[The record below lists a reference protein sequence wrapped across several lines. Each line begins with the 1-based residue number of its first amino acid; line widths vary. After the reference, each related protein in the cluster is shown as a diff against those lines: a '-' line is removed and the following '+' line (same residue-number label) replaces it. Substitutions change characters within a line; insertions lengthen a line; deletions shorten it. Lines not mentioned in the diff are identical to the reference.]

1 MKPEIDYS
9 LYLVTDR
16 NLMSTPTL
24 EQAVEQAIEGGSTL
38 IQLREKTASSLEFY
52 QMAVTIKRLTDSHH
66 VPLIINDRVD
76 IALAVDTAGVHIG
89 QSDLPAG
96 IVRQIIGN
104 NKILGVSVS
113 SVAEAVKAKKDG
125 ADYLGVGAMFATGTK
140 TDAELVTMNE
150 LRDIRSAVSL
160 PIVVIGGINLTTIP
174 SFANTGIDGIAVVSA
189 LISTKDIT
197 EAARQLRA
205 LYSGIQRRRILDL
218 DGTLIDSMG
227 VWESIYIGF
236 PAKRH

>member
-1 MKPEIDYS
+1 LKPEIDYS

-16 NLMSTPTL
+16 DLMSTPTL

-66 VPLIINDRVD
+66 IPLIINDRVD

-96 IVRQIIGN
+96 IVRQIIGK

-140 TDAELVTMNE
+140 TDADLVTMNE

-160 PIVVIGGINLTTIP
+160 PIVVIGGINLTTM
-174 SFANTGIDGIAVVSA
+174 SSLANTGIDGIAVVSA
-189 LISTKDIT
+189 LISAKDIT
-197 EAARQLRA
+197 EAATQLKTSFSR
-205 LYSGIQRRRILDL
+205 
-218 DGTLIDSMG
+218 T
-227 VWESIYIGF
+227 
-236 PAKRH
+236 KREENA

>member
-16 NLMSTPTL
+16 DLMSTPTL

-66 VPLIINDRVD
+66 IPLIINDRVD

-96 IVRQIIGN
+96 IVRQIIGKS
-104 NKILGVSVS
+104 KILGVSVS
-113 SVAEAVKAKKDG
+113 SVAEAVKAKKVG

-140 TDAELVTMNE
+140 TDAELVTINE
-150 LRDIRSAVSL
+150 LRGIRSAVSL

-189 LISTKDIT
+189 LIAAKDIT
-197 EAARQLRA
+197 EAAKQLKASFSRTKGEEDA
-205 LYSGIQRRRILDL
+205 
-218 DGTLIDSMG
+218 
-227 VWESIYIGF
+227 
-236 PAKRH
+236 